1 MKALREALLA
11 CTLFADLPD
20 AALDALSGSLRWQH
34 VERGEV
40 LFNQGDDS
48 SLAYLVAAGR
58 LRLVQHTLEGKDV
71 TMATFTSGDV
81 IGLIVMLLGEPYP
94 GMAEA
99 LDNAELIVLS
109 APPLWGLLNTH
120 PAFSRKVIHLL
131 ADRLHEAHNRIRELS
146 AERVQR
152 RVARSLLR
160 LVEKVGVAEKHGAV
174 RLDIR
179 LSRQDLAQMNGTTL
193 ETISRTLSAW
203 EDDGIVES
211 AREQIVI
218 LKPHALVKIADDLL
232 V

>member
-1 MKALREALLA
+1 MVALREALLA
-11 CTLFADLPD
+11 CPLFADLPA
-20 AALDALSGSLRWQH
+20 AALDGLSEALRWQH
-34 VERGEV
+34 IERGEV
-40 LFNQGDDS
+40 LFNQGDEAA
-48 SLAYLVAAGR
+48 LAYLITAGR

-71 TMATFTSGDV
+71 TMATFTSTEV
-81 IGLIVMLLGEPYP
+81 IGMIVVLLGEQYP
-94 GMAEA
+94 GTAEA
-99 LDNAELIVLS
+99 LDNADLIVLPA
-109 APPLWGLLNTH
+109 APMWGLLNSH
-120 PAFSRKVIHLL
+120 PAFAIKVIHLL

-160 LVEKVGVAEKHGAV
+160 LVEKVGVAEAHGAV

-203 EDDGIVES
+203 EADGIVES

-218 LKPHALVKIADDLL
+218 LKPHALVKIADDLP